1 MTQEIFN
8 EYELPAEYQNNDSG
22 TGEKYSFIKQ
32 KPGVENIVCI
42 LPNSPGTGPEPGAYW
57 ATHFGWKGVSKNDK
71 PAHRPIVCNS
81 VWSYGKMVKECPICR
96 YMNEKKKELAPDI
109 EAEKK
114 ELDAMY
120 AKAREKGITDK
131 NKINEAKEKIK
142 EKRKDKLGWLDDH
155 NCNNKAYLRV
165 KTLDGKYGLFQI
177 GANLYKA
184 IWNQRAET
192 DLFRE
197 TAKKN
202 YPGTT
207 IPIQLAGRKAP
218 YIKAWRV
225 GFGRETKDHAELFLG
240 PDFQPQFNT
249 LTDAGLKEIET
260 VFGTLASIKNK
271 QVYSDEVLE
280 KLVALDRA
288 GNGVAD
294 PVEVDKLLR
303 PAKPKNDLAPEP
315 DDPFGADEPA
325 KPAPTPE
332 TKVEAKVESKPAPA
346 PAPTP
351 APKAETKQAPAP
363 APVVETPATDDD
375 IDSIFA

>member
-1 MTQEIFN
+1 
-8 EYELPAEYQNNDSG
+8 
-22 TGEKYSFIKQ
+22 
-32 KPGVENIVCI
+32 
-42 LPNSPGTGPEPGAYW
+42 
-57 ATHFGWKGVSKNDK
+57 
-71 PAHRPIVCNS
+71 
-81 VWSYGKMVKECPICR
+81 
-96 YMNEKKKELAPDI
+96 
-109 EAEKK
+109 
-114 ELDAMY
+114 
-120 AKAREKGITDK
+120 
-131 NKINEAKEKIK
+131 
-142 EKRKDKLGWLDDH
+142 
-155 NCNNKAYLRV
+155 
-165 KTLDGKYGLFQI
+165 
-177 GANLYKA
+177 
-184 IWNQRAET
+184 
-192 DLFRE
+192 
-197 TAKKN
+197 
-202 YPGTT
+202 
-207 IPIQLAGRKAP
+207 
-218 YIKAWRV
+218 
-225 GFGRETKDHAELFLG
+225 
-240 PDFQPQFNT
+240 
-249 LTDAGLKEIET
+249 LKEIET